1 MEINIVKNHQK
12 NRPARGYVKGL
23 IQLPGKTASAPGG
36 GKTVSRTKIKYI
48 AAKISN

>member
-23 IQLPGKTASAPGG
+23 TLSSGVVFNEHDTSL
-36 GKTVSRTKIKYI
+36 
-48 AAKISN
+48 ISP